1 MWKHASPFTP
11 SLNIRQHL
19 CFWAAKKN
27 VFLLYIS
34 KSPRVAVFVSSQHD
48 RPKPSWRFPS
58 LLPMHQMNVG
68 YIFSDASDYSS
79 KNAAPT
85 VSGLLGG
92 SRDKPLG
99 FWFSPTYAASADCC
113 HAGLDVESTYL
124 HARTCLPMPPTGK
137 EGVLLWNANENIFVL
152 SLSHLA
158 ALHTRHGSGEWWW
171 WWGGGGMLQASEWI
185 CQFST
190 SRGGVKASVGAWTAP
205 VSKGIPICQ
214 DRDVTLLCARDSG

>member
-19 CFWAAKKN
+19 CFRAAKKN

-34 KSPRVAVFVSSQHD
+34 KSPRVAVFVSSQHE

-68 YIFSDASDYSS
+68 YIFSDASDHSS

-137 EGVLLWNANENIFVL
+137 EGYYYEMWKKTSLFFLCPTSLLFIQGTDL
-152 SLSHLA
+152 
-158 ALHTRHGSGEWWW
+158 GS
-171 WWGGGGMLQASEWI
+171 GGGGG
-185 CQFST
+185 
-190 SRGGVKASVGAWTAP
+190 GGVTGVWMDL
-205 VSKGIPICQ
+205 PIFHLQ
-214 DRDVTLLCARDSG
+214 RWR